1 MITSACWRKIC
12 PGLCCVPSHWHR
24 QGHQGYVK
32 GDELL
37 AYIQHP
43 PSRSGDKS
51 SKDAVWLDSQKKRL
65 HTWPTHPIKY
75 MSMRNCMLQPV
86 AMQPCCNPTQNQN
99 KHAKTSCRMLQLVV
113 LAHKRLLSNMRLVLV
128 LLALLRVSVKITVL
142 LVSRCF
148 KVLFLQTMDIL
159 NTHTKTHTQHCAE
172 QNTYRWVPQCA
183 PQLSYDCLWALSS
196 PGKGTCFPLALGTLH
211 MEDHCTSLSVCYAT
225 EAIYMSTQQ
234 VTHTCEPVW
243 PRGKALGW

>member
-1 MITSACWRKIC
+1 
-12 PGLCCVPSHWHR
+12 
-24 QGHQGYVK
+24 
-32 GDELL
+32 
-37 AYIQHP
+37 
-43 PSRSGDKS
+43 
-51 SKDAVWLDSQKKRL
+51 
-65 HTWPTHPIKY
+65 
-75 MSMRNCMLQPV
+75 MSMRICMLQPV
-86 AMQPCCNPTQNQN
+86 AMQPCCNPTQNKNNNKKNMQKLPVECCNWWYLRTNISAFKYATCFGTASAASCFSQN
-99 KHAKTSCRMLQLVV
+99 YGA
-113 LAHKRLLSNMRLVLV
+113 A
-128 LLALLRVSVKITVL
+128 
-142 LVSRCF
+142 CF